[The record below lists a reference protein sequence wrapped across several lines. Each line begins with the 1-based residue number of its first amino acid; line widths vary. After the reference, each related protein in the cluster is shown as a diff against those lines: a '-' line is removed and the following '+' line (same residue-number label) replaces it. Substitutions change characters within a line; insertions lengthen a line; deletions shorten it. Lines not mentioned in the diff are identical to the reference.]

1 MKFEQYK
8 MLKEHALA
16 ACAAA
21 GAPFPATKEINPI
34 LLAYIGDVVFSM
46 YVRLRLLPTSKH
58 VRIVH
63 DIGSKMVSAVCQ
75 CQAMQQLEAG
85 LSEEESIIFRRGR
98 NAKSMVPN
106 TVWQQL
112 LKHFWAGCSLKNA
125 RSACKRLWI
134 FPLILS
140 ANICRKITK
149 NNTPLFVR

>member
-16 ACAAA
+16 ACTAA

-46 YVRLRLLPTSKH
+46 YVRLRLLPTSKQ

-75 CQAMQQLEAG
+75 CQRQA
-85 LSEEESIIFRRGR
+85 
-98 NAKSMVPN
+98 
-106 TVWQQL
+106 
-112 LKHFWAGCSLKNA
+112 
-125 RSACKRLWI
+125 
-134 FPLILS
+134 
-140 ANICRKITK
+140 
-149 NNTPLFVR
+149 